1 MTKLVL
7 RKEVG
12 GLGAPGDVVDVKPG
26 YARNFLLPNELAY
39 PASGAMVKQV
49 EIEKRKAMA
58 RAEKEIEAAKVLAG
72 KISAVSITV
81 PVEVGEEEK
90 IFGSVTSIDIAGALG
105 EEGYEIDRHDIVL
118 EEPIKE
124 LGVYTVKIKL
134 MKEVFAEVK
143 AWVVKK

>member
-7 RKEVG
+7 RKDVK
-12 GLGAPGDVVDVKPG
+12 GLGAQGDVVDVKPG

-39 PASGAMVKQV
+39 PASDAMVRQV

-58 RAEKEIEAAKVLAG
+58 LAEKEIEAAKALAV
-72 KISAVSITV
+72 KISAVSITM

-90 IFGSVTSIDIAGALG
+90 MFGSVTSIDIAGALA
-105 EEGYEIDRHDIVL
+105 EEGHEIDRHDIL
-118 EEPIKE
+118 LDEPLKE